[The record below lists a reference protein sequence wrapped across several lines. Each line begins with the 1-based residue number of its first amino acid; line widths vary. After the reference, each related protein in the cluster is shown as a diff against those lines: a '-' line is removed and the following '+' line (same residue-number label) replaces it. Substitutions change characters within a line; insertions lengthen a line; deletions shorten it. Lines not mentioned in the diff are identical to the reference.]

1 MANNKRQKEIEEWRK
16 AGFTLIELLVVVAI
30 IAVLVSL
37 LLPGFHMA
45 RSHAQSMQC
54 RNNLKQ
60 VVNGAHYYSDQYNG
74 ILPPY
79 WVYNDYNYGY
89 RGAKFYL
96 DRVGIW
102 GQPEVRNRPPDN
114 VCMSRQVKE
123 FCWCPTGYRPP
134 NTKDPTNG
142 FYKAEGS
149 SYGTAET
156 LPGWMDRISDPAN
169 EPFFGDSSCQFSDEQ
184 ICIINRNA
192 YLPYPSMGPYTVS
205 LRHLQRGNLAFADGH
220 VLGLGQDE
228 VFRLR
233 FNSVTVGGADT
244 IYNPGP

>member
-1 MANNKRQKEIEEWRK
+1 MANDNKQKRIEEWRK
-16 AGFTLIELLVVVAI
+16 TGFTLIELLVVVAI

-37 LLPGFHMA
+37 LLPALHVA
-45 RSHAQSMQC
+45 RSHAQSVQC
-54 RNNLKQ
+54 RSNLKQ
-60 VVNGAHYYSDQYNG
+60 VMSGAQYYSSQFNG

-79 WVYNDYNYGY
+79 WVYNDNNYGF
-89 RGAKFYL
+89 RGAKFYI

-123 FCWCPTGYRPP
+123 FCWCPTGFRTPEA
-134 NTKDPTNG
+134 KDPANG
-142 FYKAEGS
+142 FYKGES
-149 SYGTAET
+149 WSYGTVES
-156 LPGWMDRISDPAN
+156 LPGWMDRIADPAN
-169 EPFFGDSSCQFSDEQ
+169 EPCFGDSSVRFSDEQ
-184 ICIINRNA
+184 IPIINRNA

-220 VLGLGQDE
+220 VSGLDKDE

-233 FNSVTVGGADT
+233 FNSATVEGADT
-244 IYNPGP
+244 SYNPYP